1 MICFVSIAH
10 CNPIPR
16 GKTRNF
22 SSLEHQYFLFLI
34 INTPNFCSQKINYW
48 SQHMKMMVF
57 VWHWQKVQVKTS
69 NLIFWN
75 SPLKK
80 EKELFLGHIF
90 IFTGVF
96 GELLVDYM
104 VLSGITD
111 EKSQC
116 KILKQIYTWSLFHLF
131 KMCSLKHVTC
141 PIHGYRNG

>member
-1 MICFVSIAH
+1 MSIAH

-16 GKTRNF
+16 GKTRIF
-22 SSLEHQYFLFLI
+22 SSLQHQYFQFLI
-34 INTPNFCSQKINYW
+34 INTPSFCTHKINYW
-48 SQHMKMMVF
+48 SQHTKMMVF

-80 EKELFLGHIF
+80 RRVISRTYIYFYRSF
-90 IFTGVF
+90 R
-96 GELLVDYM
+96 ELLVDYM

-116 KILKQIYTWSLFHLF
+116 KILKQIYTWSL
-131 KMCSLKHVTC
+131 SLIQNVFAQTC
-141 PIHGYRNG
+141 DLSHAWL